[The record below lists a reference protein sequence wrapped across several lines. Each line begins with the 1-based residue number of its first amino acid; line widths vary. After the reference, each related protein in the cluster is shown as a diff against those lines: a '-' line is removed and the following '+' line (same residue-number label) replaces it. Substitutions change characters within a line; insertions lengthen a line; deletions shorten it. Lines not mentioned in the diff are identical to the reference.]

1 MFVAAHEWSPP
12 HNAKNH
18 ARAACGTATPGE
30 LSRALH
36 EGRLQYLYEGLLQ
49 GEPGDTLRNTART
62 FLQAEL
68 EAVQAQDCDLP
79 ASPQDLPAWMHN
91 SAQLAH
97 AQYLAYLDERKAGAP
112 RRYFSNRAHALYFL
126 RGVAPTKLV
135 DGAWLYGLLRHWR
148 NPRFGDLVRTY
159 IEELGDGLADKNHV
173 LLYRKLL
180 AQHGLETAGGL
191 ADDAYRQGALQL
203 ALGWSAGEFLPEV
216 IGFNLG
222 YEQLPLHLLITAY
235 ELNELG
241 IDPYYFTLHVT
252 VDNGDTGHARRAVQA
267 VHEALPRL
275 GGREDFWRRVR
286 NGCKLSGAGM
296 GTRHVIAGFD
306 IDAEVLRILS
316 QKSAAG
322 HGAHSDYCRVA
333 GRSVNDWL
341 SQPAHIPGFLAALQE
356 AGWIK
361 RGAPAA
367 ESRFWGLLQG
377 ERAEMFGVFSPY
389 ELQVLHDWL
398 RGDASADGQ
407 AYAESAPTGARRA
420 SVRAAARLAAQR
432 QARDTGV
439 ADDDLLDTDTQQLK
453 QRLAA
458 APDPQAAARLLVEA
472 MSPSAHW
479 TPAGLYAT
487 RLFQQTFA

>member
-12 HNAKNH
+12 QSGNNQALQP
-18 ARAACGTATPGE
+18 RGTPGE
-30 LSRALH
+30 LSRAPADGGL
-36 EGRLQYLYEGLLQ
+36 RTLYEALLQ
-49 GEPGDTLRNTART
+49 GEPGDALRDTAHA

-68 EAVQAQDCDLP
+68 DAVQDKDCDLP
-79 ASPQDLPAWMHN
+79 TSPQDLLAWMHN

-97 AQYLAYLDERKAGAP
+97 AQYLAYLEERKAGAP
-112 RRYFSNRAHALYFL
+112 RRYFSNRAHALHFL

-148 NPRFGDLVRTY
+148 NPRFNDLVRTY
-159 IEELGDGLADKNHV
+159 LEELGDGLSGKNHV

-180 AQHGLETAGGL
+180 AQHGLDAAGGL
-191 ADDAYRQGALQL
+191 DDGAYRQGALQL
-203 ALGWSAGEFLPEV
+203 ALGWSAEDFLPEV

-252 VDNGDTGHARRAVQA
+252 VDNDDTGHARRAVQA
-267 VHEALPRL
+267 VHEALPKL
-275 GGREDFWRRVR
+275 GGSDDFWRRVR
-286 NGCKLSGAGM
+286 NGCRLSGAGM
-296 GTRHVIAGFD
+296 GTREVIAGFD

-361 RGAPAA
+361 RGAAAA

-389 ELQVLHDWL
+389 ELQVIHDWL
-398 RGDASADGQ
+398 RGEASADGQ

-420 SVRAAARLAAQR
+420 SFRAAARLAAHR
-432 QARDTGV
+432 QARD
-439 ADDDLLDTDTQQLK
+439 AQAPDEENLLDSDLQALKQQL
-453 QRLAA
+453 ADT
-458 APDPQAAARLLVEA
+458 PDMQAAARLLVKS
-472 MSPSAHW
+472 MSPSVHW

-487 RLFQQTFA
+487 RMFQQTFA